1 MQQMI
6 EKASV
11 LVEALPYIQKFRGD
25 TIVVKFGG
33 SIMESEI
40 GYRNILKDVAFME
53 CVGLQPVLVHGGGKA
68 VSKKMREAHIQ
79 PVFLH
84 GLRVTDEHSIK
95 VVERVLN
102 GEVNPHLVEIIENY
116 GGKAR
121 GIRGEDII
129 KVKKHTGIDPDT
141 REELDWGYVGK
152 VIDVDVEPI
161 IAFLKSNII
170 PVITPLGRG
179 EDGTL
184 YNVNADEVA
193 NAIAWALQARK
204 LVFLSDVP
212 GLMKDQTDPSSL
224 ITSLQI
230 RDVEDLIRR
239 GIIAGGMLPKISGA
253 VEALKKGVH
262 KVHII
267 DSSLPHSLLLELF
280 TDKGVG
286 TEIIN

>member
-6 EKASV
+6 EKAGA

-25 TIVVKFGG
+25 TVVVKFGG

-53 CVGLQPVLVHGGGKA
+53 CVGLQPVLVHGGGKT
-68 VSKKMREAHIQ
+68 VSKRMREARIQ
-79 PVFLH
+79 PDFLQ
-84 GLRVTDEHSIK
+84 GLRVTNEQSIG
-95 VVERVLN
+95 VVESVLN
-102 GEVNPHLVEIIENY
+102 NEVNPHLVEIIETQ

-121 GIRGEDII
+121 GIHGEDII
-129 KVKKHTGIDPDT
+129 RVKKHTGIDPQT
-141 REELDWGYVGK
+141 GGELDWGYVGK
-152 VIDVDVEPI
+152 VTDVDIEPVK
-161 IAFLKSNII
+161 AFLTSNIV

-179 EDGTL
+179 EDGKL

-193 NAIAWALQARK
+193 NAVACALKARK

-224 ITSLQI
+224 ITTLHLNEVQ
-230 RDVEDLIRR
+230 DLIDR
-239 GIIAGGMLPKISGA
+239 GIIAGGMLPKIAGS
-253 VEALKKGVH
+253 VEALKAGVS

-267 DSSLPHSLLLELF
+267 DASQPHSLLLELF
-280 TDKGVG
+280 TDRGVG
-286 TEIIN
+286 TEIVN

>member
-6 EKASV
+6 EKASA

-25 TIVVKFGG
+25 AIVVKFGG

-53 CVGLQPVLVHGGGKA
+53 CVGLRPVLVHGGGKS

-79 PVFLH
+79 PQFLH
-84 GLRVTDEHSIK
+84 GLRVTDEQSIG
-95 VVERVLN
+95 VVESVLN
-102 GEVNPHLVEIIENY
+102 GEVNPHLVDILKDY

-121 GIRGEDII
+121 GIHGEDII
-129 KVKKHTGIDPDT
+129 KVQKHRGTDPDT
-141 REELDWGYVGK
+141 GEELDWGYVGK
-152 VIDVDVEPI
+152 VVEVDVEPI
-161 IAFLKSNII
+161 QAFLNANII

-179 EDGTL
+179 EDGQL
-184 YNVNADEVA
+184 YNINADEVA
-193 NAIAWALQARK
+193 NAVARALRARK

-212 GLMKDQTDPSSL
+212 GLMKDQEDPSTL
-224 ITSLQI
+224 ITSLHI
-230 RDVEDLIRR
+230 SEVEDLIRQ
-239 GIIAGGMLPKISGA
+239 GVISGGMLPKINGA
-253 VEALKKGVH
+253 VEALRAEVN

-280 TDKGVG
+280 TDQGVG
-286 TEIIN
+286 TELVN

>member
-6 EKASV
+6 EKASA

-25 TIVVKFGG
+25 TVVVKFGG

-53 CVGLQPVLVHGGGKA
+53 CVGLRPVLVHGGGKA
-68 VSKKMREAHIQ
+68 VSKKMREAHVQ
-79 PVFLH
+79 PQFLH
-84 GLRVTDEHSIK
+84 GLRVTDKQSIK
-95 VVERVLN
+95 VVESVLN
-102 GEVNPHLVEIIENY
+102 GEVNPHLVEILSNY

-121 GIRGEDII
+121 GIHGEDII

-141 REELDWGYVGK
+141 QEELDWGYVGK

-161 IAFLKSNII
+161 VAFLNSDII
-170 PVITPLGRG
+170 PVLTPLGRG
-179 EDGTL
+179 EDGKL

-193 NAIAWALQARK
+193 NAVARALHARK

-212 GLMKDQTDPSSL
+212 GLMKDPDDPSTL
-224 ITSLQI
+224 ITSLHVA
-230 RDVEDLIRR
+230 DVQDLIRQ
-239 GIIAGGMLPKISGA
+239 GIISGGMLPKINGA
-253 VEALKKGVH
+253 VEALQANVD
-262 KVHII
+262 KVHLI

-280 TDKGVG
+280 TDEGVG
-286 TEIIN
+286 TEIVK

>member
-11 LVEALPYIQKFRGD
+11 LVEALPYIQKFRD
-25 TIVVKFGG
+25 DRVVVKFGG

-68 VSKKMREAHIQ
+68 VSKRMREAHIQ
-79 PVFLH
+79 PDFML
-84 GLRVTDEHSIK
+84 GLRVTDEATIG
-95 VVERVLN
+95 VVESVLN
-102 GEVNPHLVEIIENY
+102 SEVNPHLVEIIENY

-121 GIRGEDII
+121 GIHGEDII
-129 KVKKHTGIDPDT
+129 KVKKHTGIDPET
-141 REELDWGYVGK
+141 NQELDWGYVGK
-152 VIDVDVEPI
+152 VVDVDIEPV
-161 IAFLKSNII
+161 IAFLNADII

-179 EDGTL
+179 EDGKL

-193 NAIAWALQARK
+193 NAVARALKARK

-212 GLMKDQTDPSSL
+212 GLMKDQTDPNSL

-230 RDVEDLIRR
+230 DEVEDLIAR
-239 GIIAGGMLPKISGA
+239 GIISGGMLPKITGA
-253 VEALKKGVH
+253 VEALKDNVD

-286 TEIIN
+286 TEIVN

>member
-25 TIVVKFGG
+25 TVVVKFGG

-53 CVGLQPVLVHGGGKA
+53 CVGLQPVLIHGGGKA

-79 PVFLH
+79 PNFVQ
-84 GLRVTDEHSIK
+84 GLRVTDEQSIG
-95 VVERVLN
+95 VVESVLN
-102 GEVNPHLVEIIENY
+102 NEVNPHLVEILENY

-121 GIRGEDII
+121 GIHGEDII
-129 KVKKHTGIDPDT
+129 KVKKHVGIDPET
-141 REELDWGYVGK
+141 NQKFDWGYVGK
-152 VIDVDVEPI
+152 VTHVDIEPV
-161 IAFLKSNII
+161 IAFLNADII

-179 EDGTL
+179 EDGKL
-184 YNVNADEVA
+184 YNINADEVA
-193 NAIAWALQARK
+193 NAIARELQARK

-212 GLMKDQTDPSSL
+212 GLMKDQSDPSSL

-230 RDVEDLIRR
+230 SDVEDLIQR
-239 GIIAGGMLPKISGA
+239 GIISGGMLPKISGA
-253 VEALKKGVH
+253 VEALKAGVS

-267 DSSLPHSLLLELF
+267 DSALPHSLLLELF

-286 TEIIN
+286 TEIVN

>member
-11 LVEALPYIQKFRGD
+11 LVEALPLIQKFRGD
-25 TIVVKFGG
+25 AIVVKFGG

-40 GYRNILKDVAFME
+40 GYRNILKDIAFME

-79 PVFLH
+79 PNFIH
-84 GLRVTDEHSIK
+84 GLRVTDEATIN
-95 VVERVLN
+95 VVESVLN
-102 GEVNPHLVEIIENY
+102 NEVNPHLVEIIENY

-121 GIRGEDII
+121 GIHGEDII
-129 KVKKHTGIDPDT
+129 KVKKHTGIDPET
-141 REELDWGYVGK
+141 NQELDWGYVGK
-152 VIDVDVEPI
+152 VIDIDVEPI
-161 IAFLKSNII
+161 AAFLKSDII

-179 EDGTL
+179 EDGRL
-184 YNVNADEVA
+184 YNINADEVA
-193 NAIAWALQARK
+193 NAVARALQARK

-212 GLMKDQTDPSSL
+212 GLMKNQEDLTSL
-224 ITSLQI
+224 ITSLHV
-230 RDVEDLIRR
+230 DEVEDLIAR
-239 GIIAGGMLPKISGA
+239 GIISGGMLPKIIGA
-253 VEALKKGVH
+253 VEALKSGVN

-286 TEIIN
+286 TEIIH

>member
-11 LVEALPYIQKFRGD
+11 LVEALPYIQKFRDD
-25 TIVVKFGG
+25 TVVVKFGG

-79 PVFLH
+79 PNFVH
-84 GLRVTDEHSIK
+84 GLRVTDEGTIR
-95 VVERVLN
+95 VVESVLN

-121 GIRGEDII
+121 GIHGEDII
-129 KVKKHTGIDPDT
+129 KVKKHVGIDPET
-141 REELDWGYVGK
+141 QEELDWGYVGK
-152 VIDVDVEPI
+152 VIDVDIEPI
-161 IAFLKSNII
+161 NAYLNADII

-179 EDGTL
+179 EDGKL

-193 NAIAWALQARK
+193 NAVARALKARK

-212 GLMKDQTDPSSL
+212 GLMKDQTDPNSL

-230 RDVEDLIRR
+230 DEVEDLIAR
-239 GIIAGGMLPKISGA
+239 GIISGGMLPKITGA
-253 VEALKKGVH
+253 VEALKADVN

-286 TEIIN
+286 TEIIH

>member
-6 EKASV
+6 EKAST

-25 TIVVKFGG
+25 TVVVKFGG

-53 CVGLQPVLVHGGGKA
+53 CVGLQPVLVHGGGKT
-68 VSKKMREAHIQ
+68 VSKRMREAHIQ
-79 PVFLH
+79 PDFLQ
-84 GLRVTDEHSIK
+84 GLRVTDEQTIQ

-102 GEVNPHLVEIIENY
+102 NEVNPHLVDIIEDQ

-121 GIRGEDII
+121 GIHGEDILT
-129 KVKKHTGIDPDT
+129 VEKHTGLDT
-141 REELDWGYVGK
+141 QSGAALDWGYVGK
-152 VIDVDVEPI
+152 VVRVDIEPVK
-161 IAFLKSNII
+161 AFLSSDIV

-179 EDGTL
+179 DDGHL

-193 NAIAWALQARK
+193 HAVACALQARK

-212 GLMKDQTDPSSL
+212 GLLKDPDDPASL
-224 ITSLQI
+224 ITSLHLHE
-230 RDVEDLIRR
+230 VEDLTRR
-239 GIIAGGMLPKISGA
+239 GIIAGGMLPKITGA
-253 VEALKKGVH
+253 ADAIRAGVS

-267 DSSLPHSLLLELF
+267 DASQPHSLLLELF
-280 TDKGVG
+280 TDRGVG
-286 TEIIN
+286 TEIVE